1 MATDLF
7 SYMYLYSPQMEQ
19 NGEWGEK
26 ERERWLKRKQVIALD
41 LEAISA
47 PGQAKAGG
55 LCAIVAQENGEMKVL
70 FKQFVLP
77 VHGDLSMC

>member
-1 MATDLF
+1 MWRK
-7 SYMYLYSPQMEQ
+7 
-19 NGEWGEK
+19 G
-26 ERERWLKRKQVIALD
+26 ERWLKRKQVVALD

-47 PGQAKAGG
+47 PGQAKAG